1 MSARKPTRAEQ
12 LARHRRVFL
21 LARAHGV
28 TLAEAEKL
36 LAREEWETAQR
47 RLEATRRCGRAVAS
61 RDTGAC
67 AANRYRFKIKGDEPW
82 MMRD

>member
-28 TLAEAEKL
+28 TLAEAEKIH
-36 LAREEWETAQR
+36 AREEWEAAQR
-47 RLEATRRCGRAVAS
+47 RLEATRRCGRAVETPRPAP
-61 RDTGAC
+61 
-67 AANRYRFKIKGDEPW
+67 AAEHPLRPIPADAPW